1 MLADKILS
9 FSKENKEKKVKTI
22 SFENIFKLSQSYQK
36 PLIEIEKT
44 SLKNNIIPL
53 RYLKN
58 FQSINLKKQLQLL
71 NSNISLVGLGGL
83 GGCIIETLARIG
95 VRKIKVADNDFFE
108 ESNLNRQ
115 ALSTMDNIGFSKI
128 DIAQKKIAKINPS
141 IIFEAE
147 NKFIDKNNIDDF
159 LKDTDILID
168 ALGGL
173 ETRQILQTAA
183 SKNNIPLLTGAIA
196 GWSGYVSLVMPQKKG
211 PANFMNKTDAK
222 NDAEK
227 TLGSLAPLANL
238 VASIMSAQLISV
250 LCKEKTSLKNKML
263 IIDLKNLF
271 FEIINF

>member
-1 MLADKILS
+1 MLIDKILS
-9 FSKENKEKKVKTI
+9 LSKENKVKTI

-58 FQSINLKKQLQLL
+58 FQSINFKKQLQLL

-95 VRKIKVADNDFFE
+95 VGKIKVADNDFFE

-115 ALSTMDNIGFSKI
+115 ALSTMNNIGFSKI
-128 DIAQKKIAKINPS
+128 DIAKKKIAEINPS

-147 NKFIDKNNIDDF
+147 NKFIDENNIDDF

-196 GWSGYVSLVMPQKKG
+196 GWSGYVSLIMPQKKG
-211 PANFMNKTDAK
+211 PADFMNKTDAK

-250 LCKEKTSLKNKML
+250 LCKEKTPLKNKML

-271 FEIINF
+271 FETINF